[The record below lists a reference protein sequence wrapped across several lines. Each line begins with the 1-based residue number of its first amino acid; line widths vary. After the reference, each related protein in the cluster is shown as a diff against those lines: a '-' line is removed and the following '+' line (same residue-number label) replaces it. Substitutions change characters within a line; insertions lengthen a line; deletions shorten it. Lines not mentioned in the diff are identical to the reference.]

1 MPDLQ
6 INLLAEVE
14 RPLLNKFYRQ
24 HRSSMR
30 AASEGQL
37 WVARSSEI
45 IAGMSL
51 SPAAEGYWLTGLFV
65 APTSRGQG
73 LASQLVGQA
82 VQSVEGPVWL
92 FCHPNLQALYRSMG
106 FCSTT
111 CLPHALNE
119 RLARYQR
126 SKPLLAMAIDR
137 PGSRP

>member
-30 AASEGQL
+30 AACEGQL

-51 SPAAEGYWLTGLFV
+51 SPAAEGY
-65 APTSRGQG
+65 
-73 LASQLVGQA
+73 
-82 VQSVEGPVWL
+82 
-92 FCHPNLQALYRSMG
+92 
-106 FCSTT
+106 
-111 CLPHALNE
+111 
-119 RLARYQR
+119 
-126 SKPLLAMAIDR
+126 
-137 PGSRP
+137 